1 MRRAL
6 VLALAACGHAAPVQ
20 PPAPPPVHAP
30 PPDAALPPPPP
41 DAPLALE
48 DDLPRLAS
56 RALHMYQDWQKAL
69 VDAGTDCAAAA
80 RNVNAVADT
89 YADVIAANTRVLH
102 AGHDRIVALKHA
114 LEPYD
119 QQMSTAA
126 EAIVH
131 AKAIAS
137 CQGDPELGKAL
148 DRMGS
153 SP

>member
-6 VLALAACGHAAPVQ
+6 VLAFAACGHAAPAQ
-20 PPAPPPVHAP
+20 PPAPVSPHAP
-30 PPDAALPPPPP
+30 APDAALPPPP

-48 DDLPRLAS
+48 DDFPRMAN

-69 VDAGTDCAAAA
+69 ADAGTDCGAAA
-80 RNVNAVADT
+80 RNVDAVADT
-89 YADVIAANTRVLH
+89 YADLIAANTRVLH
-102 AGHDRIVALKHA
+102 AGHDRIVALKRA

-119 QQMSTAA
+119 EQMSAAA

-131 AKAIAS
+131 SKAIAS

-153 SP
+153 AP